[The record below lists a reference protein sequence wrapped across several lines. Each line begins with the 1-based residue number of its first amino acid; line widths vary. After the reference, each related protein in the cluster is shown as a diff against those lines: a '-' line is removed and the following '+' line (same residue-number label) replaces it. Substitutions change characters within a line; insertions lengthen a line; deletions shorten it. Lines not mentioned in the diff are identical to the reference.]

1 MSNLKNL
8 MKIYSLITLLT
19 GESNTYKLTNISSKL
34 VRISFEYI
42 KKKDRTQILTIPA
55 FENCL
60 EILTSYANAGK
71 NFTIEELIR
80 AYKDD
85 ILHLEKINIKK
96 EMKELDETIDKNI
109 DFIN

>member
-1 MSNLKNL
+1 

-19 GESNTYKLTNISSKL
+19 GETNTYKLTNIASKL

-42 KKKDRTQILTIPA
+42 KKKDRSQILTIPA

-60 EILTSYANAGK
+60 EILTAYANAGK
-71 NFTIEELIR
+71 NFTIEQLIVT
-80 AYKDD
+80 YKDN

-96 EMKELDETIDKNI
+96 ELKEIDAKIDKNI